1 MAALRGVDARIKSGQ
16 DGIATLTRAPGIRW
30 VGEWDPL
37 SRDPAE
43 RLADIIE
50 NVDSIGRDP
59 PGINH
64 VTKSRDEN
72 CVFSLS
78 ALGGG
83 EGRGEV
89 GGLSEFA
96 RNLCVRAFDVAW
108 HIAAPSDNRAIV
120 IRGAKALGRLVNGG
134 SLESESG
141 GGPHALTPTRRIPV
155 PRRMVL

>member
-59 PGINH
+59 PGINY
-64 VTKSRDEN
+64 VTKSRDKN

-89 GGLSEFA
+89 GDSPSSREISVFVPSMLPGISLLQATIARLSF
-96 RNLCVRAFDVAW
+96 
-108 HIAAPSDNRAIV
+108 AAP
-120 IRGAKALGRLVNGG
+120 KRLVA
-134 SLESESG
+134 S
-141 GGPHALTPTRRIPV
+141 
-155 PRRMVL
+155 